1 MQKLGLKHRNPAVPA
16 VVKRALAGM
25 SFLEISE
32 DLGITRCSV
41 AGIVYRARGKGMVF
55 PTTRSEEPEDR
66 PKPAPRPE
74 GAAPP
79 RPVAVK
85 APKPRLVVDANYAPQ
100 RVTIM
105 ELRDGICRW
114 PLWDNDAPPS
124 ERFYCGNESDA
135 GHVYC
140 GHCRALSVASKPA
153 GPVTLKHF
161 SMKRRMAA

>member
-1 MQKLGLKHRNPAVPA
+1 MAYKPKHLNAA
-16 VVKRALAGM
+16 IIDRAHAGM
-25 SFLEISE
+25 SFSEISE
-32 DLGITRCSV
+32 DLGITRNVISG
-41 AGIVYRARGKGMVF
+41 AIYRARRKGVVF
-55 PTTRSEEPEDR
+55 PNTRSEPPQDR
-66 PKPAPRPE
+66 PKPTPRPE

-79 RPVAVK
+79 RLRVVPIR
-85 APKPRLVVDANYAPQ
+85 APKPRLVVDANYAPR

-124 ERFYCGNESDA
+124 ERFYCGNDSDA

-140 GHCRALSVASKPA
+140 GHCRALSVGSKPA